1 MPRNSIEPLPT
12 PEPWGTST
20 IDPEQ
25 EEDHLL
31 PKIDEFDLTKQPWH
45 EDVTFQGVHFAT
57 AGTMAGSVSFIHIVH
72 DINIKESLDHGC
84 KLCSKKIEDT
94 LNNITQEQAY
104 VYQTMA
110 RVLTPKCNRIVDQL
124 HDTYDTFVAGSDTVM
139 THPDFKE
146 ENVHSSAN
154 SDARSRRQLIV
165 IGLTLL
171 AM

>member
-1 MPRNSIEPLPT
+1 
-12 PEPWGTST
+12 
-20 IDPEQ
+20 
-25 EEDHLL
+25 
-31 PKIDEFDLTKQPWH
+31 
-45 EDVTFQGVHFAT
+45 
-57 AGTMAGSVSFIHIVH
+57 
-72 DINIKESLDHGC
+72 
-84 KLCSKKIEDT
+84 
-94 LNNITQEQAY
+94 
-104 VYQTMA
+104 MA